1 LKLAALANLKRENAM
16 KTTARVVLAVSILGL
31 GFGHA
36 SAAPYDGNAFSYQYP
51 IATGRDVTAVA
62 VDFVNSRFRHQR
74 VTGPG
79 VIYRRNAVPYYW

>member
-1 LKLAALANLKRENAM
+1 MQM